1 MKAFMTNKQRK
12 QQIEKMIKQ
21 ASTGADDKEPYGK
34 IMDRWI
40 KLTQDINW
48 CEVMSGK

>member
-21 ASTGADDKEPYGK
+21 ASTGADDNEPYGEA
-34 IMDRWI
+34 MDRWI
-40 KLTQDINW
+40 KLTQGINW
-48 CEVMSGK
+48 CEVMFGK